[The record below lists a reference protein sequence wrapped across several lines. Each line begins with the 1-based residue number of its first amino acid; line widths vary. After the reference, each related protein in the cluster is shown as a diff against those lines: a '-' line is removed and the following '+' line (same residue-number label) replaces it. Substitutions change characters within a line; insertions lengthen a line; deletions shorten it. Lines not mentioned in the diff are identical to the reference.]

1 MHIRSVVLPGV
12 VVLFSGLLGA
22 CAMTEETRAAAEP
35 CPQHAS
41 PKPVYSTIKYCSPND
56 RSRQVRDL
64 GALMEE
70 VAALTHEGEHAL
82 RKALESAADEPLRQA
97 LVLLALDD
105 PANDQQA
112 LGLLETHLNGANST
126 EGERL
131 LAGLLRDQ
139 IQARQAL
146 RSSLSGARS
155 ERDALQRQLDELKAI
170 EEQIRDRSRNP
181 EAELRNQ
188 P

>member
-1 MHIRSVVLPGV
+1 
-12 VVLFSGLLGA
+12 
-22 CAMTEETRAAAEP
+22 
-35 CPQHAS
+35 
-41 PKPVYSTIKYCSPND
+41 
-56 RSRQVRDL
+56 
-64 GALMEE
+64 MEE
-70 VAALTHEGEHAL
+70 VAALAHRGEQAL
-82 RKALESAADEPLRQA
+82 REALASTEDEPLRQA

-112 LGLLETHLNGANST
+112 LELLETHISGGTAT
-126 EGERL
+126 EGEAL

-139 IQARQAL
+139 IQARQVL
-146 RSSLSGARS
+146 RSSLTGART

-170 EEQIRDRSRNP
+170 EEQIRDRSRTP